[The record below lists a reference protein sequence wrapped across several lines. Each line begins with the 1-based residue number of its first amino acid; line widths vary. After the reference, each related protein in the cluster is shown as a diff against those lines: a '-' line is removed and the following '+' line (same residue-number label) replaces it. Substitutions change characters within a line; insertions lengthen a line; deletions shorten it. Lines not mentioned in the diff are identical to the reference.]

1 MNSKFTYIY
10 HTNKPSI
17 YVNIPY
23 IDPMSMG
30 YSKYNHI
37 GDPGKQWTPNGVAF
51 LEENI
56 SSTKNSHLLLLPC
69 GTMAGTHQNWCVL
82 NMIRCLFPL
91 FSGLAI
97 FSLSKTATSTG
108 GSMVRWWW
116 KGLFVLW
123 KTYIRRAMGV
133 FTKMVGSFA
142 RCIHPMEIIHY
153 PKDPC
158 MVIYLHLAKMYGE
171 CRYSKYDIHGS
182 YGL

>member
-1 MNSKFTYIY
+1 
-10 HTNKPSI
+10 
-17 YVNIPY
+17 
-23 IDPMSMG
+23 MG

-69 GTMAGTHQNWCVL
+69 GTTAGTHQNWCVL

-91 FSGLAI
+91 FSGLDI

-116 KGLFVLW
+116 KGPFVLW

-133 FTKMVGSFA
+133 FTKIRFRPLHSSPGSNSL
-142 RCIHPMEIIHY
+142 
-153 PKDPC
+153 PKGS
-158 MVIYLHLAKMYGE
+158 MYGIFTYIWLK
-171 CRYSKYDIHGS
+171 CMGNVGRYTIHGS